1 MIRILLALIFALSFP
16 TLPGL
21 YAQAKSVD
29 ELDLEYGLPRLIS
42 EAEKK
47 KALQKKRSKVLTQSV
62 ARKVTR
68 IVEAFDE
75 AGTAE
80 DEKALILKSET
91 SVSYTHLTLPT
102 KA

>member
-47 KALQKKRSKVLTQSV
+47 KAL
-62 ARKVTR
+62 
-68 IVEAFDE
+68 
-75 AGTAE
+75 
-80 DEKALILKSET
+80 
-91 SVSYTHLTLPT
+91 
-102 KA
+102 

>member
-16 TLPGL
+16 TFPGL

-47 KALQKKRSKVLTQSV
+47 KAFTKEKIKSINTVCSQKSHKNS
-62 ARKVTR
+62 
-68 IVEAFDE
+68 
-75 AGTAE
+75 
-80 DEKALILKSET
+80 
-91 SVSYTHLTLPT
+91 
-102 KA
+102 